1 MKKVT
6 FYQLDK
12 NQTVDLTNNLTY
24 ELTDET
30 NVNTL
35 VGNFYEMLSFFKNSN
50 AKLFNFSLPVLV
62 RVENV
67 NDENE
72 HETILNTGLAFT
84 QLQQKCK
91 LQWNKKGRTRFKNNV
106 SICIEASRYQIKQF
120 TTQDFETLNEK
131 LG

>member
-12 NQTVDLTNNLTY
+12 NQTVDLSKNLTY
-24 ELTDET
+24 KLTDET
-30 NVNTL
+30 DVNTL
-35 VGNFYEMLSFFKNSN
+35 VGNFYEMLNFFKDSN

-62 RVENV
+62 RVESV
-67 NDENE
+67 NDNNE
-72 HETILNTGLAFT
+72 HETVLNTGLAFT

-106 SICIEASRYQIKQF
+106 SICIEASRYQIKPF
-120 TTQDFETLNEK
+120 TANDFEALNEK

>member
-12 NQTVDLTNNLTY
+12 NQTVDLSKNLTY
-24 ELTDET
+24 KLTDET

-35 VGNFYEMLSFFKNSN
+35 VGNFYEMLRFFKDSN
-50 AKLFNFSLPVLV
+50 AKMFNFSLPVLV

-67 NDENE
+67 NEDNE

-91 LQWNKKGRTRFKNNV
+91 LQWTKKGRTRFKNNV
-106 SICIEASRYQIKQF
+106 SICIDASRYQIKQF
-120 TTQDFETLNEK
+120 TSEDFEKLNEK